1 MEFIAD
7 NTVSDALVEAI
18 RALGYNV
25 DRRDEAPAV
34 LLEGA
39 ARDGAYLLTV
49 TFDYIEHLDEASDR
63 PPGIVCIKDDPDH
76 PMNPIEVFGAFVS
89 ENPDGLDDAYT
100 LVTPETLKQR
110 PLGTGE

>member
-1 MEFIAD
+1 MEFVAD

-25 DRRDEAPAV
+25 SRENDRAV
-34 LLEGA
+34 TVLNTAG
-39 ARDGAYLLTV
+39 RQGAYVLTT
-49 TFDYIEHLDEASDR
+49 TFDYLDHLDDAEAQ
-63 PPGIVCIKDDPDH
+63 PPGIVCFNDDPDH

-89 ENPDGLDDAYT
+89 EHPEGLDDAYT

-110 PLGTGE
+110 PLHPD